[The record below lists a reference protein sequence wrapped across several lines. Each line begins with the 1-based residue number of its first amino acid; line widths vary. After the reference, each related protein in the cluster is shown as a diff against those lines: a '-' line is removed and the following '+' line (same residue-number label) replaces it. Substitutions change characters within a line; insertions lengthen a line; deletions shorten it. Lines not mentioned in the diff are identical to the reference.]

1 MSTESNVQGLVEYI
15 AKALVNDPTQVRVE
29 VEADG
34 PGHTVVRLHVAP
46 DDTGRIIGK
55 EGRVANT
62 IRTLLRAVATRDGN
76 RITLKII
83 D

>member
-1 MSTESNVQGLVEYI
+1 MTSNSNVQGLVEYI
-15 AKALVNDPTQVRVE
+15 AKSLVNDPTQVQVE
-29 VEADG
+29 VEEDEV
-34 PGHTVVRLHVAP
+34 GHTIVRLHVAP

-62 IRTLLRAVATRDGN
+62 MRTLLRAVGTLDGQ
-76 RITLKII
+76 RITLKIM